1 MAEKLTQEIVEK
13 AYEDVRNGKVWH
25 WNGRTAS
32 NSSDVE
38 FILGVEGFKPGKA
51 KSEADQAV
59 KDDKKAE
66 VKANVTED
74 PKKAQAEADAKKA
87 KEEAD
92 QAVKDA
98 TDALAKAKTD
108 DEKAAAQKV
117 LDEATEARKVLGD

>member
-1 MAEKLTQEIVEK
+1 MAEKLTQEIVDT
-13 AYEDVRNGKVWH
+13 AYEDIRNGKVWH

-51 KSEADQAV
+51 KPEAD
-59 KDDKKAE
+59 KDAKKADS
-66 VKANVTED
+66 KDSATED

-92 QAVKDA
+92 QAVKEA
-98 TDALAKAKTD
+98 TAALAKAKTD
-108 DEKAAAQKV
+108 DEKTAAQKV
-117 LDEATEARKVLGD
+117 LDEATEARKALGV